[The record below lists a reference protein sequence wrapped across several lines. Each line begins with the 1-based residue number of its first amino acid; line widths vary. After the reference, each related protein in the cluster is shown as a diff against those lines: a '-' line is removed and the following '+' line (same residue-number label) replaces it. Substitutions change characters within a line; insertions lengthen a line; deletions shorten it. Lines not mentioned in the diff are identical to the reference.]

1 MARGEA
7 DRANDDAKP
16 ALLGGED
23 VLATAAHRLHPD
35 PRREPPLMALLALSS
50 ALRTGSSMCPIGL
63 VARFAIC
70 FADGRVQRRSQV
82 SGVFGIALGPV
93 LQAGNTRRDA
103 TFDRILC
110 NI

>member
-1 MARGEA
+1 
-7 DRANDDAKP
+7 
-16 ALLGGED
+16 
-23 VLATAAHRLHPD
+23 
-35 PRREPPLMALLALSS
+35 
-50 ALRTGSSMCPIGL
+50 MCPIGL